1 MTNSLTRDLP
11 TEADTLAFG
20 AALARSVPTH
30 AARALRVALRGELG
44 AGKTTLV
51 RGFLRE
57 WGVRGAVRSPSYAL
71 LEWYEVDTRRALHL
85 DLYRLLDPEEVQ
97 TLGLRDYDAPSTVWL
112 IEWPERAAGTLSE
125 PDLTIALEAGA
136 SSHRAVLSAGS
147 PEGRAWMQ
155 SIE

>member
-1 MTNSLTRDLP
+1 MADSLTRALP

-20 AALARSVPTH
+20 AALARAMPMH
-30 AARALRVALRGELG
+30 ASRALQIALRGELG

-57 WGVRGAVRSPSYAL
+57 WGVQGAVRSPSYAL
-71 LEWYEVDTRRALHL
+71 LELYELDGRRALHL

-97 TLGLRDYDAPSTVWL
+97 TLGLRDYDAPATVWL
-112 IEWPERAAGTLSE
+112 IEWPERAAGALAT
-125 PDLTIALEAGA
+125 PDLSIALEAGPA
-136 SSHRAVLSAGS
+136 GHRAVLVARSA
-147 PEGRAWMQ
+147 EGQVWMR